1 MSISFR
7 FLCFVCLC
15 SGSAAVLGQTPN
27 APNEALPTPLQTPS
41 AQASY
46 GIGIQ
51 MGQNLLQN
59 GFDGELLDLQ
69 SLFAGIRDG
78 FGGQEPRVTQEQF
91 QAAMG
96 QIQQLAQAKMQK
108 KMEQLGEKNRREG
121 PVFIQRFQAMDG
133 VKSLPSGVLY
143 RVLKAGNGPTPT
155 RDDVVRT
162 HYRGRLVDGTEFDS
176 SFDGEPAVFGLDQVI
191 QGWTD
196 TLLQMKV
203 GDRWQVVIPSELAYG
218 KNGSP
223 PVIGPDAVLLFE
235 IELLGIEPRPT
246 GEPAGPT
253 QQ

>member
-1 MSISFR
+1 
-7 FLCFVCLC
+7 
-15 SGSAAVLGQTPN
+15 
-27 APNEALPTPLQTPS
+27 
-41 AQASY
+41 
-46 GIGIQ
+46 

-59 GFDGELLDLQ
+59 GFDGELLDLK
-69 SLFAGIRDG
+69 SLFAGIQDG

-108 KMEQLGEKNRREG
+108 KMEQLGDKNRREG
-121 PVFIQRFQAMDG
+121 PVFIKRFQAMDG
-133 VKSLPSGVLY
+133 VQSLPSGVLY
-143 RVLKAGNGPTPT
+143 RVLKAGSGPTPT
-155 RDDVVRT
+155 REDVVRT

-176 SFDGEPAVFGLDQVI
+176 SFGGEPAVFGLDQVI

-235 IELLGIEPRPT
+235 IELLGIEPRSE

-253 QQ
+253 Q

>member
-1 MSISFR
+1 MSISSR
-7 FLCFVCLC
+7 FVCFVLLC
-15 SGSAAVLGQTPN
+15 CGCSTVLGQAQN
-27 APNEALPTPLQTPS
+27 VPNENLPTPLQTPR

-59 GFDGELLDLQ
+59 EFDGDLLDLEA
-69 SLFAGIRDG
+69 LFAGIRDG
-78 FGGQEPRVTQEQF
+78 VGGQEPRVTQEQF

-121 PVFIQRFQAMDG
+121 PVFIKRFQAMDG

-143 RVLKAGNGPTPT
+143 RVLQAGNGPTPT
-155 RDDVVRT
+155 RGDVVRT

-176 SFDGEPAVFGLDQVI
+176 SFDGEPAVFALDQVI
-191 QGWTD
+191 QGWSD

-235 IELLGIEPRPT
+235 IELLGIEPRQS
-246 GEPAGPT
+246 GDSASPT
-253 QQ
+253 Q